1 MSADEQRHLALPQLF
16 GAPAYARPAAP
27 VAHTP
32 RPFDPDDLPLLETL
46 TEEERVALERP
57 QASVQRPQASQPA
70 AGVAG
75 PAPGLTARPFSLRA
89 LTDRLRAP
97 RD

>member
-1 MSADEQRHLALPQLF
+1 VSADEQRHLALPQLF

-32 RPFDPDDLPLLETL
+32 RPFNPDDLPLLETL

-57 QASVQRPQASQPA
+57 HAYVERPLAFQPA

-89 LTDRLRAP
+89 LADRLRAT

>member
-1 MSADEQRHLALPQLF
+1 MSAEEQRHLALPQLI

-32 RPFDPDDLPLLETL
+32 RPFDPDDMPLVQTL
-46 TEEERVALERP
+46 TEEERVTLESAPALDPER
-57 QASVQRPQASQPA
+57 QAVGS
-70 AGVAG
+70 
-75 PAPGLTARPFSLRA
+75 APELTPRPFSLRA
-89 LTDRLRAP
+89 LTDRLRGA

>member
-1 MSADEQRHLALPQLF
+1 MSADEQHHLALPQLF

-57 QASVQRPQASQPA
+57 LAFQQEAM
-70 AGVAG
+70 VAG
-75 PAPGLTARPFSLRA
+75 PAPGITARPFSLRA
-89 LTDRLRAP
+89 LADRLRAT